1 MRINRRGKCM
11 EPSKL
16 AARRVLVARGKRC
29 GKLLT
34 ESEVADCSVRNAKR
48 WPPTFPRNFKRIRYT
63 SNSLWHPVHG
73 VQPSTLS
80 ITDEK
85 LCPTP
90 QTPLLWLASLKL
102 TGEISDPNRSAFP
115 RGTAQ
120 ISKLAQLSRITTDRY
135 DPFRPFL
142 WSCYRKFYHF
152 PTSACKKLGL

>member
-1 MRINRRGKCM
+1 MRINRGGKCI
-11 EPSKL
+11 EPRSRWKL
-16 AARRVLVARGKRC
+16 AVRRVSASRRVENGV

-34 ESEVADCSVRNAKR
+34 ESEVADCSTRNAKR
-48 WPPTFPRNFKRIRYT
+48 CPKLSVGISNVFGTRPIPSDIRY
-63 SNSLWHPVHG
+63 NG

-120 ISKLAQLSRITTDRY
+120 ISKLAHSQELQRIDMI
-135 DPFRPFL
+135 PFCLFL
-142 WSCYRKFYHF
+142 WSYYRTFYH
-152 PTSACKKLGL
+152 CCLWL